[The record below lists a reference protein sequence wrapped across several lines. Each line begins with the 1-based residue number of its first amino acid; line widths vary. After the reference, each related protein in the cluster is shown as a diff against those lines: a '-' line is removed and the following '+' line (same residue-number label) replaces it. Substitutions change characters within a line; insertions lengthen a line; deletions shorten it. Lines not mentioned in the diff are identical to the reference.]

1 MLGRRAAD
9 GAGQL
14 ILVTD
19 GWLANAGDA
28 AIYMAMRE
36 SLQAELPGARIAF
49 SCHHRDLVGDRYP
62 ELDQAPPLDS
72 LAGVQWPWT
81 SERDLAERETIERL
95 VEEADVVLAP
105 GGGRLLERYQPEG
118 RFRIYEELLARGK
131 RLMFYA
137 QSIGRFEDPELSSRM
152 GAILEAAELV
162 LLRDEPS
169 HAAVLEQ
176 RSAENVH
183 LTADEALLLG
193 ERHRW
198 RRRTSGA
205 RPRSLLVTVTSHPWL
220 SNDGDAEIEKE
231 QLEAIGGSLARMLK
245 AGTVES
251 VCLASTTQGLGGPEL
266 ALEDDAE
273 AAWAVQHAVPWP
285 LQQQVE
291 WRTEYVSASEYMQL
305 AAGHGAVVS
314 MRMHGAILATVSGA
328 PVLLANA
335 SAKARSLCARTD
347 GGIAGIEST
356 ADLDRL
362 DELIAPLLDGG
373 KHLSRQEAG
382 LRRVRTL
389 AKRNAPLV
397 AAQLASGATAR

>member
-1 MLGRRAAD
+1 MARRRTPR

-36 SLQAELPGARIAF
+36 SLHGQLPGARIAF

-62 ELDQAPPLDS
+62 ELDQVPPLDP
-72 LAGVQWPWT
+72 LAGVEWPWT
-81 SERDLAERETIERL
+81 SKRDLAERETIEQL

-105 GGGRLLERYQPEG
+105 GGGRLLERYRPEG
-118 RFRIYEELLARGK
+118 RLRIYEELLARDK

-137 QSIGRFEDPELSSRM
+137 QSIGRFNDPELHSRM
-152 GAILEAAELV
+152 SAILEAAELV

-169 HAAVLEQ
+169 HAVVLEQ
-176 RSAENVH
+176 RRPENVH

-193 ERHRW
+193 ERRRW
-198 RRRTSGA
+198 RRRTRGE

-231 QLEAIGGSLARMLK
+231 QLEAIGGSLARLLE

-273 AAWAVQHAVPWP
+273 PAWAVQHTVPWP
-285 LQQQVE
+285 LQERVE

-305 AAGHGAVVS
+305 AASHGAVIS
-314 MRMHGAILATVSGA
+314 MRMHGAILATVAGA

-335 SAKARSLCARTD
+335 SAKARSLCARTG
-347 GGIAGIEST
+347 GGITGIEST
-356 ADLDRL
+356 DDLGRL
-362 DELIAPLLDGG
+362 DELVPPLLADVRR
-373 KHLSRQEAG
+373 LSRQEAG
-382 LRRVRTL
+382 LHQVRAL

-397 AAQLASGATAR
+397 AERLAAA